1 MSFKVAFI
9 GAGSLVFAR
18 TLFTDILSVPEFHDI
33 QVSFTDINPD
43 NLEKTRELCQRDLN
57 ENHIPITIQATT
69 DRREA
74 FRNARYIV
82 NCVRIGGLEAFETDI
97 EIPLKYGV
105 DQCVGDTLCV
115 GGIMYGQRVIA
126 QMSPTAICPS
136 MWPGTGSVL
145 MRSSTGSTLEAGS
158 TARPEATCG

>member
-18 TLFTDILSVPEFHDI
+18 TLFTDI
-33 QVSFTDINPD
+33 NPD
-43 NLEKTRELCQRDLN
+43 NLEKTRALCQRDLDTN
-57 ENHIPITIQATT
+57 NIPITIQATT

-82 NCVRIGGLEAFETDI
+82 NCVRIGGLETFETDI

-105 DQCVGDTLCV
+105 DQCVEIL
-115 GGIMYGQRVIA
+115 
-126 QMSPTAICPS
+126 
-136 MWPGTGSVL
+136 SVL
-145 MRSSTGSTLEAGS
+145 VESCMDKESSQQCWTS
-158 TARPEATCG
+158 ARIFVKWQNQGLSC

>member
-18 TLFTDILSVPEFHDI
+18 TLFTDIMSVPEFHNI
-33 QVSFTDINPD
+33 EIAFTDINPD
-43 NLEKTRELCQRDLN
+43 NLEKTRALCQRDLDAN
-57 ENHIPITIQATT
+57 NIPITIQATT

-97 EIPLKYGV
+97 EIPW
-105 DQCVGDTLCV
+105 C
-115 GGIMYGQRVIA
+115 R
-126 QMSPTAICPS
+126 S
-136 MWPGTGSVL
+136 MCGRYSLYWWNHVWTKSH
-145 MRSSTGSTLEAGS
+145 RSNAGLLQGYS
-158 TARPEATCG
+158 